1 MRVAL
6 LLALFA
12 GSSTLL
18 AGIGTADAKRPKKLR
33 WYTIER
39 PTVGEPAAIGGYA
52 GGCLTGAVAL
62 PKAGVGYA
70 SIRRWRNRFY
80 GHPTLTTFIA
90 QYAALVKAA
99 GLPGLLIGDLSQP
112 RGGRMRSG
120 HRSHQIGLD
129 ADIWFERPDERGSD
143 ADFDS
148 LVRHKSETIDTK
160 VFKPRHVELLRMAA
174 KSPAVSRVFVNWAIK
189 RELCARVTEDR
200 GWLTK
205 VRPWYGHDRHFH
217 VRLHCPDDSAGCVPQ
232 SAVPT
237 ADDCG
242 VESWFSRVELRTRRK
257 AAKTGK
263 TGKTA
268 KIRKAAKAG
277 KAVKA
282 SPARRKKPRSKTWI
296 EPCAQVYRAPAAP
309 R

>member
-1 MRVAL
+1 VRVAL
-6 LLALFA
+6 LLALFS

-18 AGIGTADAKRPKKLR
+18 AGIGTADAKTPKKLH

-39 PTVGEPAAIGGYA
+39 PTVAEPAAIGGYA

-62 PKAGVGYA
+62 PKAGVGYET
-70 SIRRWRNRFY
+70 IRRWRNRFY
-80 GHPTLTTFIA
+80 GHPALTTFIA
-90 QYAALVKAA
+90 QYAASVKAA
-99 GLPGLLIGDLSQP
+99 DLPALLIGDLSQP
-112 RGGRMRSG
+112 RGGRMKSG

-143 ADFDS
+143 DDFAS
-148 LVRHKSETIDTK
+148 LVRRKTETIDTK
-160 VFKPRHVELLRMAA
+160 VFRPRHVKLLRMAA

-200 GWLTK
+200 SWLTK

-217 VRLHCPDDSAGCVPQ
+217 VRLHCPDDSPGCVPQ

-242 VESWFSRVELRTRRK
+242 VESWFSRTELRTRRK
-257 AAKTGK
+257 AAKAGK
-263 TGKTA
+263 T
-268 KIRKAAKAG
+268 AKAG
-277 KAVKA
+277 KAAKA
-282 SPARRKKPRSKTWI
+282 AKTRPARRKKPRSKAWI
-296 EPCAQVYRAPAAP
+296 EPCARVYRAPAAP